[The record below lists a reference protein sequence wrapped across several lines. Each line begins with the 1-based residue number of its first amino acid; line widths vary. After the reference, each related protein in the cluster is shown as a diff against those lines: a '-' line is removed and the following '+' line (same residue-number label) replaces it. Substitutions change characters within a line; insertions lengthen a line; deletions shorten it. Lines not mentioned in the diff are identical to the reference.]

1 MKTKK
6 IIAGIAITWMMLAST
21 FAMYDENVQKWA
33 KLDNTK
39 QVKVMSVTNTWVQTM
54 SWERVQ
60 EHTKIKDGTWEN
72 MWSSEMKG
80 SGINNAS
87 WTGAMK
93 SKKGQARAAE
103 AKMKKEEAKEKMGQN
118 SDKAEMA
125 MNKFQEKFERK
136 SKQDK
141 LNQYQA
147 LGAKIDKTLEKFLN
161 SDISE
166 AKKEA
171 YRNLF
176 EYVRAL
182 NEEKI
187 IELEES
193 EEEVV
198 EWTEAE

>member
-1 MKTKK
+1 
-6 IIAGIAITWMMLAST
+6 
-21 FAMYDENVQKWA
+21 
-33 KLDNTK
+33 
-39 QVKVMSVTNTWVQTM
+39 
-54 SWERVQ
+54 
-60 EHTKIKDGTWEN
+60 
-72 MWSSEMKG
+72 
-80 SGINNAS
+80 
-87 WTGAMK
+87 MK
-93 SKKGQARAAE
+93 SEKGQARAAE
-103 AKMKKEEAKEKMGQN
+103 AKMKKTEAKEKMGQN
-118 SDKAEMA
+118 ADKAEKA

-147 LGAKIDKTLEKFLN
+147 LGAKIDRTLEKFLN

-187 IELEES
+187 VELEES
-193 EEEVV
+193 EEDIVDG
-198 EWTEAE
+198 TEAE